1 MFGVHLSTSLYLN
14 TSPARR
20 EFKDLLGNANDL
32 LVTILVGLS
41 AVEQRLITQAP
52 SELHAAWNP
61 RDTTASAWRSRIF
74 VLGATLARSVD
85 ALDTYISW
93 LRRKPVLIQDAAI
106 RGALDGA
113 GQSVGEKFQVIRA
126 SVHGLDPLT
135 VALVEI
141 MLAWRNR
148 TIHSLADN
156 EASGE
161 AWNILKT
168 NANELKDRFNGL
180 TLERMERGFEHNDPP
195 SFKETASFIRATHEA
210 VREIDEHFIRML
222 SPELFIKELIWHKT
236 GLNQK
241 GEKDSENRH
250 DRIQN
255 IWGRDASDR
264 MKRVSSFLIN
274 NGLSV
279 DKGDPSAE
287 FDQQLLIQI
296 SSCSTKEIIL

>member
-1 MFGVHLSTSLYLN
+1 M
-14 TSPARR
+14 
-20 EFKDLLGNANDL
+20 
-32 LVTILVGLS
+32 
-41 AVEQRLITQAP
+41 
-52 SELHAAWNP
+52 
-61 RDTTASAWRSRIF
+61 
-74 VLGATLARSVD
+74 
-85 ALDTYISW
+85 
-93 LRRKPVLIQDAAI
+93 LIQDAAI